1 MGRERSLLVVY
12 VPPRPPLGSKSS
24 PRVVLG
30 LVSSD
35 TKPHE
40 LGHRYTVTPTRRVA
54 PNSSTTRPRA
64 VLLRAPRE
72 RLLACR
78 LALLLGSLRASRMDA
93 AALLD
98 DHPVRGARKI
108 KPGWPAA
115 RNVGA
120 QR

>member
-1 MGRERSLLVVY
+1 MGRERSFLVVY

-24 PRVVLG
+24 SRVVLG
-30 LVSSD
+30 LVSST

-40 LGHRYTVTPTRRVA
+40 LGHRYIVTPTRRVA
-54 PNSSTTRPRA
+54 PNSSITRPPA

-78 LALLLGSLRASRMDA
+78 LALLPGSLKASRMDA

-115 RNVGA
+115 PTS
-120 QR
+120 